1 MDNKTKVLLMD
12 IDNTLL
18 DFDEA
23 AKWGMAQCF
32 QNAGLEYRPEMYE
45 VFKEENNKIWRRI
58 EKGEL
63 TMNDLPDVRW
73 QAILKHLGLEA
84 DGVEM
89 EMEFRRL
96 LHLSA
101 VPVEGAEEI
110 LQYLY
115 EQGYCI
121 CAASNGPYEQQISR
135 LKKADMLKYFTHFF
149 ISEKIGADKPSREF
163 FDGCM
168 RELAGTMPEECM
180 MIGDSLTA
188 DISGGR
194 EYGMQTCWLR
204 RCKDKEKVEKNPV
217 SGAECGKESDH
228 MIGSLLELKNI
239 L

>member
-1 MDNKTKVLLMD
+1 MDDKIKVLFLD

-18 DFDEA
+18 DFNAA
-23 AKWGMAQCF
+23 AKWGMEQCF
-32 QNAGLEYRPEMYE
+32 CSAGLKFHPEMFGIF
-45 VFKEENNKIWRRI
+45 VEENNKIWHRI
-58 EKGEL
+58 ERAEL
-63 TMNDLPDVRW
+63 SMDDLPYVRW
-73 QAILKHLGLEA
+73 QAILKRLHMEA

-110 LQYLY
+110 LKYLY
-115 EQGYCI
+115 EQNYCL
-121 CAASNGPYEQQISR
+121 CAASNGPYEQQINR
-135 LKKADMLKYFTHFF
+135 LKKADMLKYFSYFF

-168 RELAGTMPEECM
+168 KELPGVLPSQCM

-188 DISGGR
+188 DIEGGR
-194 EYGMQTCWLR
+194 AYGIHTCWFRKGKLAENVENAETQT
-204 RCKDKEKVEKNPV
+204 EK
-217 SGAECGKESDH
+217 CGKEADH
-228 MIGSLLELKNI
+228 IVGDLLQLKEI